1 MPQARPVKM
10 SRTVSIAPMMD
21 WTTRHCRYF
30 FRLLSR
36 RVPLYTEM
44 LTTGALI
51 HGDRDRFLAYHP
63 SEHPVALQV
72 GGSTPAD
79 LARCAVFAQ
88 ERGYDE
94 VNLNVGCPSD
104 RVQSGRFGACLMD
117 APELVADCV
126 AAMRSAV
133 KIPVTVKTRLGI
145 DDRDSY
151 EALTGFV
158 EHVRDAGCQTIIL
171 HARKAWLQG
180 LSPKEN
186 REIPPLE
193 YSKVYALK
201 QDYPALEI
209 IINGGFVALDHIGEQ
224 LHKVDGVMIGRAAY
238 QNPYLL
244 AQIDKAFFD
253 ATQPPPSR
261 LQVLRRYARYAREEL
276 ARGARLGDLTRHL
289 LGLFQGQPGAR
300 TWRRYLSEN
309 AHRRGAGAQVIEQAV
324 EAMAVRPRMVSA

>member
-1 MPQARPVKM
+1 MQAVRRL
-10 SRTVSIAPMMD
+10 SS
-21 WTTRHCRYF
+21 TR
-30 FRLLSR
+30 
-36 RVPLYTEM
+36 
-44 LTTGALI
+44 G
-51 HGDRDRFLAYHP
+51 
-63 SEHPVALQV
+63 
-72 GGSTPAD
+72 
-79 LARCAVFAQ
+79 
-88 ERGYDE
+88 
-94 VNLNVGCPSD
+94 
-104 RVQSGRFGACLMD
+104 
-117 APELVADCV
+117 
-126 AAMRSAV
+126 
-133 KIPVTVKTRLGI
+133 
-145 DDRDSY
+145 
-151 EALTGFV
+151 
-158 EHVRDAGCQTIIL
+158 
-171 HARKAWLQG
+171 KAWLQG

-324 EAMAVRPRMVSA
+324 EAMAVRQRMVSA